1 MTRRRAASW
10 LACLLGLSLSCTAL
24 AAERIY
30 ARGLFKDRA
39 ILEIDGKQRMLRAG
53 QTSPEGVK
61 LISASSNNAVIEHQG
76 QRSTLEL
83 GGRIGG
89 SYAGPRSKSYRIV
102 PTGNGMF
109 VTTGSINGFPVRF
122 LVDTGATL
130 VSMNSV
136 QAKRLGISYRLDG
149 RKSLSRTASG
159 ISPIW
164 LVQLKQV
171 KVGEI
176 ELKNVA
182 AAVHDGRFPEITLL
196 GMSFLGQLEMTR
208 SSGALVLERKY

>member
-1 MTRRRAASW
+1 MRNT
-10 LACLLGLSLSCTAL
+10 LLGLGCVLGLLASAVA
-24 AAERIY
+24 AAERID

-39 ILEIDGKQRMLRAG
+39 ILEIDGKQRLLRAG
-53 QTSPEGVK
+53 QTSPEGVR
-61 LISASSNNAVIEHQG
+61 LIEATSEQAVIEYQG
-76 QRSTLEL
+76 QRSTLKL

-109 VTTGSINGFPVRF
+109 VTTGSVNGFPMQF

-149 RKSLSRTASG
+149 RESRSRTASG
-159 ISPIW
+159 ISKIW
-164 LVQLKQV
+164 LVQLDRV

-176 ELKNVA
+176 ELSNVA
-182 AAVHDGRFPEITLL
+182 AAVHEGRFPEITLL
-196 GMSFLGQLEMTR
+196 GMSFLSQLEMTR
-208 SSGALVLERKY
+208 SAGALVLERKY